1 MNTVI
6 IVLGIVV
13 ILLAYYIYT
22 ILTATPVIIKNINLT
37 ESAPA
42 IPSSKISDP
51 YSVNYTIGVWVYIN
65 NFSPQIER
73 FLMFGDNNYKGAQ
86 SLFSLRMDTQSNNL
100 YADILVNKMTKPP
113 ASVPTPT
120 ILPVLINITPDA
132 FPIQKWVYVA
142 VSVSYNFVE
151 AYINGKFMTAVN
163 IHNNSSYGING
174 VFQAQAPKDTNSAAT
189 FSFGAKGTT
198 MDSGSTRENGSP
210 VMLSQLTRWNT
221 PQAAGDIYN
230 EYMKGN
236 GQQGSMFGPSYHL
249 DINLTQDKS
258 VYTLPVF

>member
-6 IVLGIVV
+6 IVLGIVIV
-13 ILLAYYIYT
+13 LLAYYIYT
-22 ILTATPVIIKNINLT
+22 ILTATPVLIKNINLM
-37 ESAPA
+37 ESVPA
-42 IPSSKISDP
+42 IPPSKISDP
-51 YSVNYTIGVWVYIN
+51 YSVNYTVGVWVYIN

-73 FLMFGDNNYKGAQ
+73 FLMFGDNTYKGAG
-86 SLFSLRMDTQSNNL
+86 SLFSLRMDTKSNNL
-100 YADILVNKMTKPP
+100 YADILVNKMTTPP
-113 ASVPTPT
+113 ASIPTSK

-174 VFQAQAPKDTNSAAT
+174 VFQAQAPKDINSAAT
-189 FSFGAKGTT
+189 FSFGSKGVP

-221 PQAAGDIYN
+221 PQSAGDIYN

-236 GQQGSMFGPSYHL
+236 GQEGSMFGPSYSL
-249 DINLTQDKS
+249 DIQLRQDKS